1 MCGSVDPLLLDDGDT
16 LVDVNLY
23 PRVETTD
30 IKDYLVNGTSFYS
43 REQFKASMSL
53 EAHNYLTSGWVS
65 QPRLKVLP
73 DKNVVCVAKVKHSQT
88 FSTKP
93 LLPWVL
99 LRPDGEVLTAHCTC
113 MAGLAEACSHVAAIL
128 FYMEVV
134 VRRMDSQAC
143 TDGENAWLPPTVNK
157 LVCKT
162 VAEIDFGSASMKKRQ
177 LDEQAARPP
186 QKLMKHVPRPSQAM
200 ISAFYDK
207 LKEAPSKPALLALV
221 PGYSAPYVPAEGRYK
236 EVLLCNLFK
245 GGPLPPWED
254 IEDDCEAF
262 ASSLKVDQE
271 VADKIE
277 ETTRTQHRSAKWFA
291 FRSGRTTASTARA
304 VCHTSMDAPAL
315 SLLKKICHPEKC
327 VFRSPATTWGI
338 EHEDEARQLYTEVM
352 GLSHPSF
359 TCVNSGL
366 LIRPDLPFIAATPD
380 GATECSCCGL
390 GLVEV
395 KCPYLQRH
403 CTLDELLL
411 SLPECLE
418 REESTGVVSL
428 KTTHTYYYQV
438 QTQMLVAKKNHC
450 DFALWTIEAMFIER
464 VYADA
469 ALHDEVVNKCKTF
482 FVKVVLPELL
492 YMFWSQAEI
501 ASGN

>member
-1 MCGSVDPLLLDDGDT
+1 MCGSVNSLLLDDGDT

-43 REQFKASMSL
+43 TEQFKASKSL

-73 DKNVVCVAKVKHSQT
+73 DKNVVCVAK
-88 FSTKP
+88 
-93 LLPWVL
+93 VL

-254 IEDDCEAF
+254 IEEDCEAF
-262 ASSLKVDQE
+262 ASCLKVDQE

-277 ETTRTQHRSAKWFA
+277 ENTGTQQRSA
-291 FRSGRTTASTARA
+291 
-304 VCHTSMDAPAL
+304 
-315 SLLKKICHPEKC
+315 
-327 VFRSPATTWGI
+327 
-338 EHEDEARQLYTEVM
+338 
-352 GLSHPSF
+352 
-359 TCVNSGL
+359 
-366 LIRPDLPFIAATPD
+366 
-380 GATECSCCGL
+380 
-390 GLVEV
+390 
-395 KCPYLQRH
+395 
-403 CTLDELLL
+403 
-411 SLPECLE
+411 
-418 REESTGVVSL
+418 
-428 KTTHTYYYQV
+428 
-438 QTQMLVAKKNHC
+438 
-450 DFALWTIEAMFIER
+450 
-464 VYADA
+464 
-469 ALHDEVVNKCKTF
+469 
-482 FVKVVLPELL
+482 
-492 YMFWSQAEI
+492 
-501 ASGN
+501 